1 MSNEYIGFIGGGNM
15 TRAIAAGL
23 IEGHYP
29 ADDLLI
35 AEPAI
40 EQRAVLSRDL
50 PGVIIEESNTDVAG
64 RAGTL
69 VLAVKPQVMRDV
81 CQDLADTVQDAH
93 PLIVSVA
100 AGIRSE
106 DIDSW
111 LGGGLP
117 IVRVMPNQPALLRLG
132 ASGLFA
138 NERTSEDQKERATRI
153 LSAVGHVVAVS
164 SDADIDAVTAISG
177 TGPAYFYLLID
188 MMIRSAQDFGLD
200 AQAAQILT
208 IETAKGAAAIA
219 DAEDET
225 MASLIERVR
234 SPGGTTT
241 AAFDSL
247 ESDYVRDIFARAFKA
262 ARDRAIALADDANKD
277 QG

>member
-1 MSNEYIGFIGGGNM
+1 MSNDYIGFIGGGNM

-23 IEGHYP
+23 IEGQYP
-29 ADDLLI
+29 AADLLI
-35 AEPAI
+35 SEPAI
-40 EQRAVLSRDL
+40 EQRAVLARDL
-50 PGVIIEESNTDVAG
+50 PGVIIEESNNAVAS
-64 RAGTL
+64 RAGTV

-81 CQDLADTVQDAH
+81 CCNLADAAQKAR

-100 AGIRSE
+100 AGIRSG
-106 DIDSW
+106 DIDEW
-111 LGGGLP
+111 LGGELAV
-117 IVRVMPNQPALLRLG
+117 VRIMPNQPALLRLG

-138 NERTSEDQKERATRI
+138 NARTDDEQKERAKRI
-153 LSAVGHVVAVS
+153 LSAVGHVVSVK

-188 MMIRSAQDFGLD
+188 MMIKAAQEMGLD

-225 MASLIERVR
+225 MESLIERVR

-247 ESDYVRDIFARAFKA
+247 DADHVRDIFARAFTA
-262 ARDRAIALADDANKD
+262 ARDRAVVLADEANKD
-277 QG
+277 

>member
-1 MSNEYIGFIGGGNM
+1 MSNDFIGFIGGGNM

-23 IEGHYP
+23 IEGKYP
-29 ADDLLI
+29 AEDLLI

-40 EQRAVLSRDL
+40 EQRAALARDL
-50 PGVIIEESNTDVAG
+50 PGVVIEESNDDVAR
-64 RAGTL
+64 RAGTV
-69 VLAVKPQVMRDV
+69 VLAVKPQVMRRV
-81 CQDLADTVQDAH
+81 CEGLAATVQKAR

-100 AGIRSE
+100 AGIRSV
-106 DIDSW
+106 DIDAW
-111 LGGGLP
+111 LGGDLA

-138 NERTSEDQKERATRI
+138 NERTSDEQKKRAMGI
-153 LSAVGHVVAVS
+153 LSAVGHVVSVD
-164 SDADIDAVTAISG
+164 SDADIDSVTAISG

-188 MMIRSAQDFGLD
+188 MMIKSAQRFGLD
-200 AQAAQILT
+200 PQAARILT

-225 MASLIERVR
+225 MQSLIDRVR

-241 AAFDSL
+241 AAFESL
-247 ESDYVRDIFARAFKA
+247 EADHVRDIFARAFEA
-262 ARDRAIALADDANKD
+262 ARDRAVALADEANKD
-277 QG
+277 